1 MHSIRK
7 QREWERGREGG
18 WKESW
23 QNKST
28 FAGTEYEMPHKY
40 LVCIS
45 SNLSLAH
52 LGRQTDA
59 QWDRQTD
66 IFPYF
71 TAGCEKQKKKKK
83 EKQKQAQLLPQL
95 VVTFLCYFAVSL
107 SFYLILSSSHSDA
120 LLAIFPALTNLIRH
134 FVEAANHPSE
144 QIHQNNPAQPPWT
157 TLAPPPSPSPTPAL
171 TAILWFLLLAFYYI
185 CLCLCLGCLRCFL
198 HKNVEIPEDILLCN
212 FLTSR

>member
-1 MHSIRK
+1 
-7 QREWERGREGG
+7 
-18 WKESW
+18 
-23 QNKST
+23 
-28 FAGTEYEMPHKY
+28 MPHKY

-71 TAGCEKQKKKKK
+71 TAGSEKQKKKK

-107 SFYLILSSSHSDA
+107 SFYLFLSSSHSDA
-120 LLAIFPALTNLIRH
+120 LSLSFPL
-134 FVEAANHPSE
+134 
-144 QIHQNNPAQPPWT
+144 
-157 TLAPPPSPSPTPAL
+157 
-171 TAILWFLLLAFYYI
+171 
-185 CLCLCLGCLRCFL
+185 
-198 HKNVEIPEDILLCN
+198 
-212 FLTSR
+212 